1 MGRATIEIKE
11 KVKVIQRGYLLWS
24 FVQLAKLRVTAFV
37 ALSAFFGYLLYDGFN
52 TKFYLSIFGVLFTA
66 IASSA
71 FNQIQE
77 RKFDKLMGRTRLR
90 PLPSNKLSRDEALI
104 FSIFFTLSGLFLISL
119 TLNLAAILL
128 TLFSMIW
135 YNLIYT
141 PLKRKSALAVLPGAL
156 MGATPPIIG
165 WVSAGGDLLDTKI
178 LFIAAF
184 FFIWQ
189 IPHFWFLFLIYNDD
203 YAKAGYPTL
212 KDIFNLNQIGNI
224 SFTWIVALALIAVC
238 YPVFYS
244 NSNII
249 AFSVIFIISVAIV
262 WRNKFL
268 LSIESNNEIPI
279 YKRAFRDINFYVL
292 IIVIILTID
301 KLLAINIWF

>member
-1 MGRATIEIKE
+1 MDRATIEIKE

-24 FVQLAKLRVTAFV
+24 FIQLAKLRVTVFV

-52 TKFYLSIFGVLFTA
+52 FNFYLPTFAVLFAA

-77 RKFDKLMGRTRLR
+77 RKFDKLMERTRQR
-90 PLPSNKLSRDEALI
+90 PLPSNKLTNEEALI
-104 FSIFFTLSGLFLISL
+104 FSIFFTLAGLFLISL
-119 TLNLAAILL
+119 TLNLLAIVL

-156 MGATPPIIG
+156 MGATPPLIG
-165 WVSAGGDLLDTKI
+165 WVSAGGNLLDTKI
-178 LFIAAF
+178 LFIVAL

-189 IPHFWFLFLIYNDD
+189 IPHFWFLSLIYNDD
-203 YAKAGYPTL
+203 YKKAGYPTL
-212 KDIFNLNQIGNI
+212 KDTFNLNQIGNI

-249 AFSVIFIISVAIV
+249 TFSIIFIFSVVIV
-262 WRNKFL
+262 LRNKFL
-268 LSIESNNEIPI
+268 LSIESKSEIFI
-279 YKRAFRDINFYVL
+279 YKKAFRDINIYVL

-301 KLLAINIWF
+301 KLLAINKWF